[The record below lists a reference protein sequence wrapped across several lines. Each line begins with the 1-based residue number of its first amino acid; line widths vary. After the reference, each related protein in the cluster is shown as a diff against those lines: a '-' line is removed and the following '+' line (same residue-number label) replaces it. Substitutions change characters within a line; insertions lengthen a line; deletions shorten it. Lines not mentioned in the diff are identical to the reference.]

1 MLRSV
6 VLAGLFLA
14 LAPNTAVAQ
23 DAGGAEAAPKAPEK
37 KICRRSTATGSV
49 MAKVT
54 CHTKAEWD
62 AISARSQSDLERQI
76 NQERARNNVQ
86 NSR

>member
-6 VLAGLFLA
+6 VLAGLCLA

-23 DAGGAEAAPKAPEK
+23 DAGETAAAPKAPEK
-37 KICRRSTATGSV
+37 KICRRSVATGSV

-62 AISARSQSDLERQI
+62 EISARSRSDLERQI
-76 NQERARNNVQ
+76 NQERARGNVQ